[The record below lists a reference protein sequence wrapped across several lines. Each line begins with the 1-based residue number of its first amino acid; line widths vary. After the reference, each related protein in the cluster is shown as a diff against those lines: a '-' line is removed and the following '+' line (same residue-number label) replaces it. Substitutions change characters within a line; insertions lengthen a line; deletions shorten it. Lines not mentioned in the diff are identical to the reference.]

1 MPRLLYLLPFAKL
14 NVVLLVTTLVALL
27 VDSIILEAEFSVTA
41 VEIIL
46 VGISPAWRHH
56 F

>member
-27 VDSIILEAEFSVTA
+27 VDSIILEAEFSVT

-46 VGISPAWRHH
+46 VGT
-56 F
+56 